1 MDASVLMGLA
11 SAVMGMAGGGMGGG
25 YDRGYGP
32 RFDPYAGERYGAV
45 SRRYDDAGFGY
56 GSGPRRD
63 YGRYGYDRGYG
74 VRPQASGPLRRLR
87 HHGVRNHA
95 RLMPGRRRVPGPIL
109 RLPGR
114 LGAVRAGHRAL
125 SPCVSPA
132 GAPTNDRRP
141 PAESARAEG
150 RRASVQPVTARC
162 PSGRDELPG
171 DIEEAEFLGGEP
183 VEQVPG
189 RGRGAHAAVW
199 TRAPRAACCRCGST
213 AF

>member
-87 HHGVRNHA
+87 HHGVRDHA
-95 RLMPGRRRVPGPIL
+95 RLMPGRRRVPGSIL

-114 LGAVRAGHRAL
+114 LGAVRAGHGAL
-125 SPCVSPA
+125 SSLRVPRGGANHRSPA
-132 GAPTNDRRP
+132 SRGIRPRGRPARIHAAGDRPMPTR
-141 PAESARAEG
+141 
-150 RRASVQPVTARC
+150 
-162 PSGRDELPG
+162 
-171 DIEEAEFLGGEP
+171 
-183 VEQVPG
+183 PG
-189 RGRGAHAAVW
+189 RVAR
-199 TRAPRAACCRCGST
+199 
-213 AF
+213 

>member
-74 VRPQASGPLRRLR
+74 VRPQARYAGYGTMVCATMRGSCRTAAAYPGQSCGCQDASGRY
-87 HHGVRNHA
+87 
-95 RLMPGRRRVPGPIL
+95 VPG
-109 RLPGR
+109 
-114 LGAVRAGHRAL
+114 
-125 SPCVSPA
+125 
-132 GAPTNDRRP
+132 
-141 PAESARAEG
+141 
-150 RRASVQPVTARC
+150 TAR
-162 PSGRDELPG
+162 
-171 DIEEAEFLGGEP
+171 
-183 VEQVPG
+183 
-189 RGRGAHAAVW
+189 
-199 TRAPRAACCRCGST
+199 
-213 AF
+213 